1 VSLIF
6 NWFDQ
11 ISVTESSYAVSYESC
26 PGIFDIYTM
35 SIIFVQ
41 SECIGQPG
49 KVFAVG
55 YIKGICE
62 SSEIPLKLLIKI
74 KHFIIRFCK
83 LII

>member
-1 VSLIF
+1 MHF
-6 NWFDQ
+6 
-11 ISVTESSYAVSYESC
+11 
-26 PGIFDIYTM
+26 
-35 SIIFVQ
+35 SIIPRFYVFYNFKYLIV
-41 SECIGQPG
+41 SRYFRYYIPCLLYLYNRNVSAKPG

-62 SSEIPLKLLIKI
+62 SSKIPLKLLIKI